1 MSEHSLLKKT
11 WTLVNDGKF
20 PYISPAK
27 WDIKLVR
34 TTGITT
40 MNLIRT

>member
-1 MSEHSLLKKT
+1 MSEHSLLKK
-11 WTLVNDGKF
+11 TLVNDGKF

-27 WDIKLVR
+27 GDVKLVR
-34 TTGITT
+34 STSIIA